1 MTAVT
6 AFVDQFV
13 VVMRGDD
20 STAVTSVAAVDDQVT
35 VAR

>member
-1 MTAVT
+1 MSAVT
-6 AFVDQFV
+6 AFSDQFA

>member
-1 MTAVT
+1 MRVVT
-6 AFVDQFV
+6 TFADQFAV
-13 VVMRGDD
+13 VRRGDD